1 MKPRLKFVRGSV
13 IATAIVVLF
22 LTLSFAYVSLIDRE
36 LEEQTYLYLS
46 EVGNQGAQLVEAKVE
61 THLQDMETISKLI
74 EASGKVDQREMLE
87 LIKINAVKSEYKRM
101 GIVSLSGELMTTD
114 GLTYSVSERPYFT
127 EAKVGKVVVSDTLA
141 DYSDG
146 KPINVYAAPIYRNN
160 EVVAVVLASV
170 ETEKMKNY
178 LEVESFSNQGY
189 SYIVKANGDEVISSL
204 HPNSVGVF
212 GNMFKVLDFGEMRAG
227 DDMTVVRQ
235 KMALREEGSFSIRY
249 AGLERHTVY
258 QPLKI
263 NDWYMMTVVPTQVIS
278 DQTRRISWYSF
289 LLIGG
294 SFIVITILFATIF
307 VFQDRAKKRLERI
320 AYVDEVTG
328 GNNWQKF
335 KLEATEVL
343 ESKAVTSCAILT
355 FDIDRF
361 RFINEE
367 YGHEKGDLVL
377 KTVVKILKERMNKQE
392 TYARVSG
399 DHFAILCLCDE
410 RDKITRRIKEFI
422 RVLNVEREAIG
433 IKERISCHFGI
444 YIIEDKKG
452 NLEKIREKAN
462 MARIAAKTADNHHWF
477 FYSDA
482 FRKKIGDEK
491 EIIDQME
498 DALENNQFEMYLQP
512 KYNLHTNSYCGGE
525 ALVRW
530 RHPQKGLISPGEFIP
545 IFEQTGFIRK
555 LDMFMLEEV
564 CKVLKSWEAKKHPDI
579 SISVNISRKN
589 LNQIDFIERVL
600 SITNQYRIHRGQL
613 EIELTESSIFE
624 DVDRMI
630 EIGQAFRN
638 YGFKMSMDDFGSGY
652 SSINLL
658 GNLPLDVIKM
668 DQGFFNSR
676 INREQNH
683 IVVESTI
690 DMIKKLGMTVVAEG
704 IETKEEVEMLRKLG
718 CDIIQGYFFGKP
730 MSVHEFEKQIF
741 LKQVIFGEEGKNGN

>member
-1 MKPRLKFVRGSV
+1 MKPRLKFVRRSV

>member
-22 LTLSFAYVSLIDRE
+22 LTLSFAYVSLINRE
-36 LEEQTYLYLS
+36 LEKQTYLYLS

-87 LIKINAVKSEYKRM
+87 LIKINAVKSKYKRM

-114 GLTYSVSERPYFT
+114 GLTYSVSERLYFA

-624 DVDRMI
+624 DVDRVI

>member
-624 DVDRMI
+624 DVDRVI

>member
-36 LEEQTYLYLS
+36 LEKQTYLYLS

>member
-1 MKPRLKFVRGSV
+1 MKPRLKFVRRSV

-399 DHFAILCLCDE
+399 DHFAILYLCDE
-410 RDKITRRIKEFI
+410 RDKITRRIKEFN
-422 RVLNVEREAIG
+422 RVLNVEKEVIG

-462 MARIAAKTADNHHWF
+462 MARIAAKTADAHQWF

>member
-1 MKPRLKFVRGSV
+1 MNIKSRKVKASF
-13 IATAIVVLF
+13 IALLTVVLF
-22 LTLSFAYVSLIDRE
+22 FVLSWYYVVLINNALKNQTL
-36 LEEQTYLYLS
+36 LYLS
-46 EVGNQGAQLVEAKVE
+46 EVANQGANLVESKVNNE
-61 THLQDMETISKLI
+61 LENLKTASKLI
-74 EASGKVDQREMLE
+74 EASGNFDQTQMISLVTIVARE
-87 LIKINAVKSEYKRM
+87 NHYKRM
-101 GIVSLSGELMTTD
+101 GVAFLNGDTITTD
-114 GLTYSVSERPYFT
+114 GMFLNVSERTYFQ
-127 EAKVGKVVVSDTLA
+127 EASKGKPTVSDTII
-141 DYSDG
+141 DYTDG
-146 KPINVYAAPIYRNN
+146 KLINVYAVPIFRENQ
-160 EVVAVVLASV
+160 VVALLLASA
-170 ETEKMKNY
+170 ETENFKKY
-178 LEVESFSNQGY
+178 LEVGSFANQGY
-189 SYIVKANGDEVISSL
+189 SYIVKANGDRVVSSL
-204 HPNSVGVF
+204 HVNSPGEF
-212 GNMFKVLDFGEMRAG
+212 DNILETLKRAEIRDGDRLETITENMKTGKR
-227 DDMTVVRQ
+227 
-235 KMALREEGSFSIRY
+235 GSYTSFY
-249 AGLERHTVY
+249 GGMERHVIY
-258 QPLKI
+258 KPLAI
-263 NDWYMMTVVPTQVIS
+263 NDWYLMTVVPTKVVS
-278 DQTRRISWYSF
+278 AQTRQISWYSLMLIVAD
-289 LLIGG
+289 LLA
-294 SFIVITILFATIF
+294 ITLLFMIILFY
-307 VFQDRAKKRLERI
+307 QNRAKKRLERI
-320 AYVDEVTG
+320 AYVDDVTG

-335 KLEATEVL
+335 KQEAREILEV
-343 ESKAVTSCAILT
+343 KNQGQCAMLT

-367 YGHEKGDLVL
+367 YGHEKGDQVL
-377 KTVVKILKERMNKQE
+377 QMVGKILQDRTAKLE

-444 YIIEDKKG
+444 YIIEDKTG
-452 NLEKIREKAN
+452 NLDKIREKAN

-498 DALENNQFEMYLQP
+498 DALENNEFEMYLQP

-624 DVDRMI
+624 DVDRVI

>member
-36 LEEQTYLYLS
+36 LEKQTYLYLS

-498 DALENNQFEMYLQP
+498 DALENNEFEMYLQP

>member
-141 DYSDG
+141 NYSDG

>member
-482 FRKKIGDEK
+482 VRKKIGDEK

-624 DVDRMI
+624 DVDRVI